1 VRLTELICDVTDHCL
16 VPACSTCAE
25 AGGRHELLQ
34 LWDKMWTSELSS
46 LNNIDIQDCMVTARN
61 RLKRF
66 QITNLPLLEKWVD
79 NLIATS
85 KW

>member
-1 VRLTELICDVTDHCL
+1 
-16 VPACSTCAE
+16 
-25 AGGRHELLQ
+25 
-34 LWDKMWTSELSS
+34 MWTSELSS
-46 LNNIDIQDCMVTARN
+46 LNNIDIQDWMVTARN

-66 QITNLPLLEKWVD
+66 QITDLPLLEKWVD